1 MAKTTKPISK
11 PLLERAQDNW
21 RVKVFPH
28 PSLKKRFCFVMMVGK
43 KAQAN
48 PVRIAEDHPY
58 LFCCCSSPQEALR
71 IGIEEVKS
79 LAIVGFEEI

>member
-1 MAKTTKPISK
+1 MLKSTNPISK

-28 PSLKKRFCFVMMVGK
+28 PLVKKRFCFVMMVGK

-48 PVRIAEDHPY
+48 PVPIAEDHPY
-58 LFCCCSSPQEALR
+58 FFGCCSSPQEALK
-71 IGIEEVKS
+71 IGLEEVKS
-79 LAIVGFEEI
+79 LTAVGFEK